1 LKRFNTQQTTM
12 APLNFPT
19 GHISTLTPEQD
30 GLPESHH
37 RWSEPEMHAVALAL
51 ACERPLLVRGEP
63 GTGKTQLARAAA
75 FELKRKF
82 HAVTVHPRTEAQD
95 LVNRFDAVRRLADA
109 QASANPAAQRLGP
122 DSDYCLP
129 GPLWQALNYADAQIC
144 RALQN
149 QPELRPHLVL
159 IDEIDKAD
167 SDLPN
172 SLLEVLGQRTL
183 WVDALSRRVAAAPGV
198 VAPLIII
205 TSNEERDLPAAFLRR
220 CIVLN
225 LEPEAGMSYA
235 DWLVQRARAHFAPGR
250 SAVLGDAVLRAA
262 AAQLEDDREL
272 VRPTGQPLPGP
283 AEYIDLLRALH
294 HMAPGQEGQQLHL
307 LGQLSRYAFVKP
319 AADAGVSQRR
329 LARGQSV

>member
-1 LKRFNTQQTTM
+1 MHSLGLTM
-12 APLNFPT
+12 NFPT
-19 GHISTLTPEQD
+19 ISHGHITPLTPDLD

-37 RWSEPEMHAVALAL
+37 RWSEPEIHAITLAL

-75 FELKRKF
+75 IELTRKF

-109 QASANPAAQRLGP
+109 QAGANPNALGLR
-122 DSDYCLP
+122 DVSEYCLP
-129 GPLWQALNYADAQIC
+129 GPLWQALNYADAQTC
-144 RALQN
+144 SALEN
-149 QPELRPHLVL
+149 QPETRPHVVL

-225 LEPEAGMSYA
+225 LEPELGMTYA
-235 DWLVQRARAHFAPGR
+235 DWLMQRAQAHFAPGR
-250 SAVLGDAVLRAA
+250 RAVVEEAVLRAA
-262 AAQLEDDREL
+262 ARQLESDREL
-272 VRPTGQPLPGP
+272 VRPTGQALPGP

-294 HMAPGQEGQQLHL
+294 HLAPSNSAEQLKL
-307 LGQLSRYAFVKP
+307 LTQLSRYAYIKP
-319 AADAGVSQRR
+319 AADTGVSQRR
-329 LARGQSV
+329 AALGTVT

>member
-1 LKRFNTQQTTM
+1 MQSLTI
-12 APLNFPT
+12 PP
-19 GHISTLTPEQD
+19 GHISDLTPALD
-30 GLPESHH
+30 SLPASHH
-37 RWSEPEMHAVALAL
+37 LWSEPEIHAVTLAL

-75 FELKRKF
+75 TELTRKF

-109 QASANPAAQRLGP
+109 QASANPSAARMGP
-122 DSDYCLP
+122 DTDYCLP
-129 GPLWQALNYADAQIC
+129 GPLWQALNYADAQRC
-144 RALQN
+144 KALAGT
-149 QPELRPHLVL
+149 PETRPHVVL

-183 WVDALSRRVAAAPGV
+183 WVDALSLRVAAAPGM

-225 LEPEAGMSYA
+225 LEPEPGMAYA
-235 DWLVQRARAHFAPGR
+235 DWLMQRAKAHFAPGR
-250 SAVLGDAVLRAA
+250 RAVVDEAVLRAA
-262 AAQLEDDREL
+262 ARQLESDRDL
-272 VRPTGQPLPGP
+272 VRPTGQALPGP
-283 AEYIDLLRALH
+283 AEYIDILRALH
-294 HMAPGQEGQQLHL
+294 HLAPDNVPEQLRL
-307 LGQLSRYAFVKP
+307 LAQLSRYAFVKP
-319 AADAGVSQRR
+319 AADTGVSQRR
-329 LARGQSV
+329 AALGPVG